1 MFGYV
6 YHHITELHVNPYD
19 PNGKTQ
25 ERPERTTLIY
35 SRLQNDG
42 LLEDAI
48 NIKIRAAEDWE
59 LCLNHPHELIKELE
73 ELKTVDEMEKYCKGH
88 ELLWLCPDSVRIARL
103 VVGGVIDFV
112 RANIEGRIGNG
123 FAIVRPPGHHSYGKL
138 PQGFC
143 IFNNIAIGAKYA
155 VEKLD
160 FDYHCGNGLYHSFK
174 GDNRFLYINFHAY
187 HYGAFWPYE
196 EEYDYDNKYD
206 NIVSIPLNCAMNTEG
221 DYIGALQHLV
231 IPIAKEYQPELVFVA
246 LGFDS
251 AYYDDLLEHGQGIK
265 AHGYGHMMKILD
277 DLWPNKVL
285 AILEGGYFSG
295 SYTECAAMAV
305 RGLRRMK
312 LPRLKH
318 PKQINACMAETLW
331 NSLCYHAKRWKNI
344 AEHLDKLQDMQV
356 NHGLPKY
363 VPSSIKI
370 FVGENFR
377 KLWNDVQELK
387 VARTRDWIDGM
398 SDEDIC
404 IANEK
409 INEYIKQY
417 EYDIPTDEL
426 TEDEFLQQ
434 LLWHSERRGEA
445 FLKSIPT
452 TLFFYNS
459 MKECLKNENGIYL
472 IIDMS
477 AYRKA
482 AHQYRIM
489 QKNQI

>member
-6 YHHITELHVNPYD
+6 YDDIMQLHANPYD

-25 ERPERTTLIY
+25 ERPERTFLIY
-35 SRLQNDG
+35 NRLQNDG

-48 NIKIRAAEDWE
+48 NIKVRKAEDWE
-59 LCLNHPHELIKELE
+59 ICLNHPQQLIKELE
-73 ELKTVDEMEKYCKGH
+73 EMKTVEKLEEYCRGH
-88 ELLWLCPDSVRIARL
+88 ELLWLCPDSIRIARL

-112 RANIEGRIGNG
+112 RANIDGRIGNG

-143 IFNNIAIGAKYA
+143 IFNNIAISAKYA
-155 VEKLD
+155 ILVIDL
-160 FDYHCGNGLYHSFK
+160 DYHCGNGLYHSFK

-206 NIVSIPLNCAMNTEG
+206 NIISIPLNSAMNTEG
-221 DYIGALQHLV
+221 DYIGALRHLV
-231 IPIAKEYQPELVFVA
+231 IPIAQEYQPELVLVA

-265 AHGYGHMMKILD
+265 AHGFGHMMKILD
-277 DLWPNKVL
+277 DLWPNKIL
-285 AILEGGYFSG
+285 AVLEGGYFSG
-295 SYTECAAMAV
+295 SYTECAAMSV

-312 LPRLKH
+312 LPKLEH
-318 PKQINACMAETLW
+318 PKQINACMTETLW
-331 NSLCYHAKRWKNI
+331 NSLCYHAKRWTNI
-344 AEHLDKLQDMQV
+344 AKHLEKLQDMQV
-356 NHGLPKY
+356 KHGLQKY
-363 VPSSIKI
+363 VPSTTKI
-370 FVGENFR
+370 FLGDNFR
-377 KLWNDVQELK
+377 KLWNGVQEFK
-387 VARTRDWIDGM
+387 VARTRDWIPGM
-398 SDEDIC
+398 SDGDVC
-404 IANEK
+404 IASEK

-434 LLWHSERRGEA
+434 LLWHAKRRGEA

-459 MKECLKNENGIYL
+459 MRECMKSEKGIYL
-472 IIDMS
+472 IIDMY

-482 AHQYRIM
+482 ARKYRIM
-489 QKNQI
+489 QKN